1 MWKSYLSE
9 QPMALVANIF
19 VLFIQ
24 TIPIQILGYNDLKS
38 NGLFLLL
45 SGLVALPLLY
55 DAYKKVKLNN
65 YLVSNGEIIE
75 AKLHQDET
83 KIIPLR
89 SQYGGGV
96 NLLKIQCSFFADGVV
111 HIFKDEYTCKP
122 SDTSL
127 IVNRLEEADSVLV
140 CTDSS
145 YKTYKI
151 LFHSLLRELYD
162 DRQVECPRVLNY
174 IILFINI
181 GIVVVSLFN
190 SF

>member
-1 MWKSYLSE
+1 MGKSYLSE

-65 YLVSNGEIIE
+65 YLVDNGEIIE

-83 KIIPLR
+83 KIIPLPGR
-89 SQYGGGV
+89 GQGAD
-96 NLLKIQCSFFADGVV
+96 LLRIQCSFFADGVV
-111 HIFKDEYTCKP
+111 HIFKDEITFSRRDRKKI
-122 SDTSL
+122 SDRVKET
-127 IVNRLEEADSVLV
+127 DTVLV
-140 CTDSS
+140 CTDNSC
-145 YKTYKI
+145 KTYKI
-151 LFHSLLRELYD
+151 LFHSLLHELYD